1 MPTPDTQLGCLSF
14 IIGEQLMALT
24 ADNVVV
30 GITGKVYVGPTTAT
44 APTASD
50 ATLTG
55 FTELGYVSADG
66 VSFTIDKTTNQIRA
80 WQNADLV
87 REIVTEATATYQFML
102 METTEDTI
110 ETYFGSTITGGKVQL
125 NPSATGGRKSFVID
139 VVDGAKVIRHY
150 IPSGEVLSVEA
161 QTIAN
166 GEAVM
171 YGVTVTAYA
180 ASGRSADIFFSEFE
194 A

>member
-1 MPTPDTQLGCLSF
+1 
-14 IIGEQLMALT
+14 MALT

-30 GITGKVYVGPTTAT
+30 GVTGKVYIGATSAT

-55 FTELGYVSADG
+55 FTELGYVHSDG
-66 VSFTIDKTTNQIRA
+66 VTFTTDKSTSQIRA

-87 REIVTEATATYQFML
+87 REVITEATATYTFAL
-102 METTEDTI
+102 LETTEDVV
-110 ETYFGSTITGGKVQL
+110 EAYFGSTMVGGKIEL
-125 NPSATGGRKSFVID
+125 NPSSTGGRKSFVID
-139 VVDGAKVIRHY
+139 VVDGTKVIRHY
-150 IPSGEVLSVEA
+150 IPSGEILSVKE

-166 GEAVM
+166 GEAIS
-171 YGVTVTAYA
+171 YGLTVTAYA
-180 ASGRSADIFFSEFE
+180 SAGRSADIFFSEFE

>member
-1 MPTPDTQLGCLSF
+1 
-14 IIGEQLMALT
+14 MALT

-30 GITGKVYVGPTTAT
+30 GITGKVYVGATSAT

-50 ATLTG
+50 STLTG

-66 VSFTIDKTTNQIRA
+66 VEFATDKSTNQIRA

-87 REIVTEATATYQFML
+87 REVVTEGTVTYKFML
-102 METTEDTI
+102 LETTQDVI
-110 ETYFGSTITGGKVQL
+110 ELYFGSTMTGGKIEL
-125 NPSATGGRKSFVID
+125 NPTSTGGRQSFVID
-139 VVDGAKVIRHY
+139 VVDGAKAIRHY
-150 IPSGEVLSVEA
+150 VPSGEILSVEA
-161 QTIAN
+161 QTIQN
-166 GEAVM
+166 GEAVG

-180 ASGRSADIFFSEFE
+180 KNGRVADVFHSEFE